1 MSSSVN
7 QSLAI
12 AAPKA
17 SSLSRSLGSDLG
29 MALAGSLV
37 VAACAQIV
45 VPMQPVAWTGQT
57 LGVLLVG
64 AVLGPRL
71 GVMAMLAYLAQGAA
85 GLPVFAGGVGGLGF
99 LIGKTGGYLLG
110 FVGAAFITGWL
121 VHRGW
126 GRRFP
131 TRLAAML
138 LASLFVFVPGVIVL
152 SLFVGPALA
161 FKTGFIGFIPEAIA
175 KSVLAAAL
183 MPMGWKAMAW
193 LSGSRPLR

>member
-7 QSLAI
+7 QTVALAPR
-12 AAPKA
+12 AT
-17 SSLSRSLGSDLG
+17 SLSRSIGSDLG
-29 MALAGSLV
+29 LALAGSLV

-45 VPMQPVAWTGQT
+45 VPMQPVPWTGQT

-71 GVMAMLAYLAQGAA
+71 GAMAILAYLAQGAA

-99 LIGKTGGYLLG
+99 LVGKTGGYLLG

-121 VHRGW
+121 VQRGW

-131 TRLAAML
+131 ARLAAML
-138 LASLFVFVPGVIVL
+138 LASLFVFIPGVIVL
-152 SLFVGPALA
+152 SLFIGPALA
-161 FKTGFIGFIPEAIA
+161 FKTGFVGFIPEAIA
-175 KSVLAAAL
+175 KAVLAAAL

-193 LSGSRPLR
+193 LSGSRPSR